1 MQPHPATR
9 LAALLTAGFASAALL
24 VNAADK
30 PKHSIKEVMKAVHKG
45 DDPLCKKVAKGEGTK
60 DDFKTL
66 VECYTAL
73 PLNEPPKGDAK
84 SWKEKSTALLDAAK
98 DLEAGKAGALDQ
110 YKAAVNCK
118 ACHSAHK
125 PD

>member
-1 MQPHPATR
+1 MQQNTTFR
-9 LAALLTAGFASAALL
+9 LATLLAAGFLGAALVL
-24 VNAADK
+24 NAADK
-30 PKHSIKEVMKAVHKG
+30 PKHSIKDVMKAVHKG
-45 DDPLCKKVAKGEGTK
+45 DDALCKKVAKGEGSK
-60 DDFKTL
+60 ADFKTL

-73 PLNEPPKGDAK
+73 PLNEAPKGDAK
-84 SWKEKSTALLDAAK
+84 SWQEKTTALLDAAK
-98 DLEAGKAGALDQ
+98 ALEAGKTGALEQ